1 MVADTPL
8 SGASPLPHLRIEYS
22 QSGQRTVRPP
32 SMMAA
37 PMITARRWVSWLIQ
51 KLLKKHS
58 PMWEGACPGTDRRH
72 PLRLKPET
80 SFTCINHGQE
90 VTGHVMESRVP
101 DGSKSQIDR
110 RLAVRRLFKT
120 STGIELRH

>member
-1 MVADTPL
+1 MASLLPIALEQLQISGL
-8 SGASPLPHLRIEYS
+8 SHRHRGQAPSHTEPASAT
-22 QSGQRTVRPP
+22 QWMNTTV
-32 SMMAA
+32 
-37 PMITARRWVSWLIQ
+37 
-51 KLLKKHS
+51 

-90 VTGHVMESRVP
+90 VTGHVMESRIP
-101 DGSKSQIDR
+101 DGPKSQIDR